1 MLTNRANTIC
11 IYKVL
16 FEHSDECHPLSINE
30 IITYLKC
37 EYSLSVD
44 RRTVYSSIDTL
55 KKLDYDIST
64 YDENKHGYYLR
75 TRVLNIAD
83 VRLICDALYSLY
95 SVSNKQTEELVER
108 LQSVLSEH
116 SRQYFKHLTSISV
129 PRKTDNSAVF
139 KSIGSI
145 DQAISKQVKISFIY
159 MQYGLDKKLHPRR
172 NDLYIVSPYS
182 MVCENGN
189 YYLLCVKDGKSGLSH
204 YRIDLMK
211 DVRILTTK
219 VASRV
224 SAFDIASAKKAVYAF
239 AGKPEEI
246 ILRCHNRMIS
256 GLIDR
261 FGIEPKIHKLD
272 DSHFIAKIKAV
283 PQGILFWTMQYLS
296 DVEILEPVSLR
307 QQAIEMI
314 QSNLYDV

>member
-1 MLTNRANTIC
+1 MLTGRANTIC
-11 IYKVL
+11 IYKIL
-16 FEHSDECHPLSINE
+16 LEHSDECHPLSVNE
-30 IITYLKC
+30 IISYLKR
-37 EYSLSVD
+37 EYGLSID
-44 RRTVYSSIDTL
+44 RRTVYNSIDTL
-55 KKLDYDIST
+55 KELDYDIST

-75 TRVLNIAD
+75 TRVLSTAD

-95 SVSNKQTEELVER
+95 SVSNKLTEELVER

-129 PRKTDNSAVF
+129 SRKTDNSSVF
-139 KSIGSI
+139 KNIGSI
-145 DQAISKQVKISFIY
+145 DQAISRRVKISFVY

-172 NDLYIVSPYS
+172 NDLYIVNPYG

-211 DVRILTTK
+211 DVRILAAKIETK
-219 VASRV
+219 V

-246 ILRCHNRMIS
+246 TLRCHKRMIS

-261 FGIEPKIHKLD
+261 FGTEPRIYKLD
-272 DSHFIAKIKAV
+272 DSYFIAKIKAV
-283 PQGILFWTMQYLS
+283 PQGMLFWTMQYLS
-296 DVEILEPVSLR
+296 DVEILEPASLR

-314 QSNLYDV
+314 KSNLYNV